1 MLPWTSPP
9 WGASEEASEEEPGP
23 SGGSDQSE
31 AWSSGE
37 EAPGELGTPPQDRES
52 FGGLEH
58 LCPCPQPAAPGLQ
71 SFLDPDGAT
80 GAPARPGS
88 RAGPRS
94 PSFPPDDLGRGPLK
108 DEPAGTLG
116 PQLPGPSRTWAA
128 VGTFS
133 DRTLYHPSL
142 CPLYEASSSR
152 RLRPLVPGLGHWSGE
167 QVPGGSG
174 FPVMC
179 REDFFLS
186 DPLLPPGR
194 RVPLYLSEATQQVMS
209 SQRLLLPPPIMSSWV
224 LPTQSQGRSTTW
236 LSGPELIALT
246 GLLQMSQEGARPSSS
261 QAPLLPV
268 GPLNPAAHHAGPCGS
283 QGCSRCT
290 APSHSQPP
298 GPHFP

>member
-37 EAPGELGTPPQDRES
+37 EAPGELGTPPQDSLQPQAFSPSWIRTERLVPRP
-52 FGGLEH
+52 GLALE
-58 LCPCPQPAAPGLQ
+58 QAPGAPVSHQMTWDVAPSRMSL
-71 SFLDPDGAT
+71 LAPWDPNYQA
-80 GAPARPGS
+80 
-88 RAGPRS
+88 RAGPG
-94 PSFPPDDLGRGPLK
+94 LLWG
-108 DEPAGTLG
+108 AGG
-116 PQLPGPSRTWAA
+116 GS
-128 VGTFS
+128 GTFS